1 MLVSK
6 LCEIPVS
13 KYVPKL
19 EKICLEPCRGEGI
32 WDVLGY
38 YNRELELVFICEVE
52 IRGVVKKLS
61 AIREL
66 VEKLRV
72 PEGHVSNYLTLIV
85 RELVRLH
92 EHAHAYLHTA
102 IIEASEGCA
111 GRTVELDWWKCREV
125 NEPLAEFVAR
135 SIVEKFGDPFVTVLK
150 EIEKFPHYDDYY
162 GRWKDI
168 EGICKLSPSA
178 IPPLTRVFRSK
189 AWSNWG
195 EFYQEL
201 KREENSI
208 IAEVTCYS
216 LKHRDP

>member
-1 MLVSK
+1 LLVSK

-38 YNRELELVFICEVE
+38 YNRELEIVFICEVE
-52 IRGVVKKLS
+52 IQEEVKKLS
-61 AIREL
+61 TIREL
-66 VEKLRV
+66 IEKLKV

-102 IIEASEGCA
+102 IIETSEGCV

-135 SIVEKFGDPFVTVLK
+135 SIVEKFGDPFVTVFEEVDKSSPL
-150 EIEKFPHYDDYY
+150 YY
-162 GRWKDI
+162 RRWKDI
-168 EGICKLSPSA
+168 ERICKLSPSA
-178 IPPLTRVFRSK
+178 IPPLTRIFRSK
-189 AWSNWG
+189 AWSNWN

-201 KREENSI
+201 KRKKDSI
-208 IAEVTCYS
+208 IAEVACYS
-216 LKHRDP
+216 LIY